1 MLSLYVWF
9 HLLVFMCSLQ
19 VADEVRRR
27 SLFVFDFTVAY
38 FALRVPLFTICVV
51 VFVCKLHYFWK
62 CSGCRTTSSGG
73 LWGSSSHVCVWCP
86 VWSLQFGCFRACAL
100 AYMPVSNQSINKSV
114 NLAWPFTTALVSGV
128 AASRPS
134 QRVSSR
140 VESRVIVF
148 QVKSS
153 LKFLSLCP
161 SQVQVVKIWLPS
173 QVKSSHHDSSPIVC

>member
-1 MLSLYVWF
+1 MAAEPPAVEGSGAAVAMCVSGAQSD
-9 HLLVFMCSLQ
+9 HCSL
-19 VADEVRRR
+19 A
-27 SLFVFDFTVAY
+27 
-38 FALRVPLFTICVV
+38 
-51 VFVCKLHYFWK
+51 
-62 CSGCRTTSSGG
+62 
-73 LWGSSSHVCVWCP
+73 
-86 VWSLQFGCFRACAL
+86 
-100 AYMPVSNQSINKSV
+100 VSVLVLLLTCLSPINQSINKSV

-161 SQVQVVKIWLPS
+161 SQVQVVKI
-173 QVKSSHHDSSPIVC
+173 

>member
-1 MLSLYVWF
+1 MLHSF
-9 HLLVFMCSLQ
+9 EE
-19 VADEVRRR
+19 VAC
-27 SLFVFDFTVAY
+27 LTQMFIFN
-38 FALRVPLFTICVV
+38 I
-51 VFVCKLHYFWK
+51 
-62 CSGCRTTSSGG
+62 
-73 LWGSSSHVCVWCP
+73 
-86 VWSLQFGCFRACAL
+86 FGCFRACVL

-114 NLAWPFTTALVSGV
+114 NLAWPFMTALVSGV

-161 SQVQVVKIWLPS
+161 SQVQVVK
-173 QVKSSHHDSSPIVC
+173 K